1 MRTIA
6 LVILLMLAGCAT
18 TSTTVPKEKMAEG
31 YYMKGLAHLQQKN
44 YELALVEFQRSIQ
57 TDSKNKKAYYALG
70 LVNYMQDKLAEAE
83 EFYKEAIDI
92 DSQFSEAHNALGNV
106 YAKQKRWEKAIK
118 SYKKALKNTL
128 YTTPH
133 LPHLNIGSVYMA
145 KKEYGKAAEAYR
157 DSKRYANLE
166 WTVYYLGMALL
177 EGGKTKAAL
186 KEFQEGVELAPKN
199 AFMRYGLA
207 LALLKGGRK
216 KEAAASFEKAAKL
229 APPKSD
235 IARKANDYIRTLR

>member
-6 LVILLMLAGCAT
+6 FVILLTLAGCAM
-18 TSTTVPKEKMAEG
+18 TSATVPKEKMAEG
-31 YYMKGLAHLQQKN
+31 YYMKGLAHLEQKN
-44 YELALVEFQRSIQ
+44 YELALVEFQRSVQ

-70 LVNYMQDKLAEAE
+70 LVHYMQDKLKEAE
-83 EFYKEAIDI
+83 RFYKESLDI
-92 DSQFSEAHNALGNV
+92 DSKFSEAHNALGNV
-106 YAKQKRWEKAIK
+106 YAKQKKWNKAIK

-133 LPHLNIGSVYMA
+133 LPHLNMGSVYMA
-145 KKEYGKAAEAYR
+145 RKEYGKAAEAYHE
-157 DSKRYANLE
+157 SKKYANLE

-177 EGGKTKAAL
+177 EGGKTKAAIR
-186 KEFQEGVELAPKN
+186 EFQEGVQLAPKN

-207 LALLKGGRK
+207 LALLKSGRK
-216 KEAAASFEKAAKL
+216 NEAAASFKKAAKL

-235 IARKANDYIRTLR
+235 IARMANDYIRTLR